1 MTTLLLCLLCSCNEQ
16 QKSSSPVHCVEVTSP
31 APVCETTAR
40 NYPGIVRE
48 AHEISLGFKTAG
60 QIEHIYVKEGDHVRK
75 GELLAK
81 LDDDDYRLGVE
92 ALQIQYDQLA
102 DEVARTKKLFEQ
114 KSVPANDYEKAS
126 AGLKQLGV
134 QLQAN
139 KNKLAYTSLYSPADG
154 VIQSVNFSPAE
165 MVDAGTALFTFLDV
179 SRLEVSTDIPSGMF
193 RDMANVTDY
202 SCRISSGNGMQ
213 TYPMKFSSI
222 SPKADGNQLYQLN
235 LTFDKQPGASVTPG
249 MNIEVCLTVKTAED
263 GKEHFSIPLSSVFK
277 SGDTPCVWVVRQDST
292 VEKRA
297 VDIDYSFSG
306 EKVTVKDGLD
316 GTERIVRAG
325 VNALHDGEKVNVAE
339 QPGESNVGGLI

>member
-16 QKSSSPVHCVEVTSP
+16 QKSSSPVHSVEVTSP
-31 APVCETTAR
+31 APVCETTTKS
-40 NYPGIVRE
+40 YPGIVRE

-75 GELLAK
+75 GELLAR

-92 ALQIQYDQLA
+92 AMQIQYDQLA

-114 KSVPANDYEKAS
+114 KSVSANDYEKAS

-179 SRLEVSTDIPSGMF
+179 SHLEVSTDIPSGMF
-193 RDMANVTDY
+193 RDMASVTDY
-202 SCRISSGNGMQ
+202 SSRLSSDNGMQ

-235 LTFDKQPGASVTPG
+235 LTFDKRPEASVTPG
-249 MNIEVCLTVKTAED
+249 MNIEVCLTVKTGED

-277 SGDTPCVWVVRQDST
+277 SGDTPCVWVVRQNST

-297 VDIDYSFSG
+297 VDIDSSFSG
-306 EKVTVKDGLD
+306 EKVTVKHGLD

-325 VNALHDGEKVNVAE
+325 VNALQEGEKVNVAE